1 QNVTATVNFKLTD
14 AGEPGTSDTAYY
26 KITLSDGTVVLDSL
40 LGATGFDPAIK
51 LTFGNHQVHPELKNL
66 LNPAAASVEQQITK
80 TFGFLDNSTI
90 SAPRL
95 NTLTQTLLAQ
105 FAAFNAAVNGAT
117 VSGIAFVDSN
127 HDGIQELGEGGL
139 A

>member
-1 QNVTATVNFKLTD
+1 PPPPFTVTLGDTMIGVGTGRFSGTFNGIKYQNVTATVTFKLTD

-66 LNPAAASVEQQITK
+66 NPAAASVEQQITK
-80 TFGFLDNSTI
+80 TFGFL
-90 SAPRL
+90 
-95 NTLTQTLLAQ
+95 
-105 FAAFNAAVNGAT
+105 
-117 VSGIAFVDSN
+117 
-127 HDGIQELGEGGL
+127 
-139 A
+139 